1 MRVRWKYN
9 RFGHVEIWDESN
21 PTPRESDLYLQTEE
35 DVETFFGSIG
45 MSADD
50 VNIDDWDYAEIESEW
65 FGDNYAHKKI
75 NEEDF
80 KQIQTAARGNGNRG

>member
-45 MSADD
+45 MSTGD
-50 VNIDDWDYAEIESEW
+50 VNIDDWDYAEIEPEW
-65 FGDNYAHKKI
+65 FGDNSNK
-75 NEEDF
+75 F
-80 KQIQTAARGNGNRG
+80 KLLPGAMVIGGK